1 VRGRMLKSSAM
12 PNDQKYET
20 WNELAAQAR
29 DLVQVALCRLLVRA
43 PIFPGGG
50 ILIRV
55 LAATYPRKPHN
66 QPQAVEDEHQ
76 DHKRHESKAAINYAS
91 RH

>member
-1 VRGRMLKSSAM
+1 
-12 PNDQKYET
+12 
-20 WNELAAQAR
+20 
-29 DLVQVALCRLLVRA
+29 VRA